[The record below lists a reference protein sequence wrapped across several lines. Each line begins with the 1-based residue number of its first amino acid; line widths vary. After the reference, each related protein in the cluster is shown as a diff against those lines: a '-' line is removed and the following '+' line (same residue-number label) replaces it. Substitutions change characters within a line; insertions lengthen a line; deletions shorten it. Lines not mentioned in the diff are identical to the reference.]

1 MKNAGKS
8 IFVRKTKK
16 SSSNIT
22 FTVMKKTYIKP
33 EITVHKTEF
42 NQHIL
47 AGSEIQFYDD
57 SIQLSD
63 FDNNEVLL

>member
-1 MKNAGKS
+1 
-8 IFVRKTKK
+8 
-16 SSSNIT
+16 
-22 FTVMKKTYIKP
+22 MKKTYIKP

>member
-1 MKNAGKS
+1 
-8 IFVRKTKK
+8 
-16 SSSNIT
+16 
-22 FTVMKKTYIKP
+22 MKKTYIKP
-33 EITVHKTEF
+33 EITVHKTEL